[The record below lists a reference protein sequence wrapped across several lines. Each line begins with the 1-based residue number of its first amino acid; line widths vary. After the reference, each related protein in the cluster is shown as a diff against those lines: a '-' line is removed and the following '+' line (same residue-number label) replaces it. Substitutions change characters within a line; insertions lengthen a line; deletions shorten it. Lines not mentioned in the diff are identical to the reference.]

1 LSIGSKITIQLYQI
15 DKIKENVISIQTK
28 AIENMVVTTL
38 KKIFILENKNMMA
51 LFMILDV

>member
-1 LSIGSKITIQLYQI
+1 LSIGSKITIQSYQI
-15 DKIKENVISIQTK
+15 DKIKENIIFIQTK

-38 KKIFILENKNMMA
+38 KKSFILENKNIMA